1 MSPYISA
8 FENLPND
15 EDRPATLA
23 YSERAWGLAPRPN
36 IGPCQRCSG
45 IHPVPSTSI
54 ASSHLPANS
63 QHPLFSKSADIL
75 KSTAAD
81 LHHSRY
87 ITVYVQILPSFVLF
101 VNNCFKIKSKCI
113 LLHDGMQGSSSFWHI
128 SIPLLYVAI
137 SVTFY
142 PFHTKQN
149 PQLDQQ
155 SRSTHFAAN
164 YWKPQFLCFVWT
176 FNCFC
181 SPAWIFSKRRKWR
194 WEPIISR
201 IQDTWSQHIVLS
213 TLPKCPLGSLFF
225 KLPTL
230 CLVCAADGKSAHLKG
245 GQRGRL
251 WVLHKGLT
259 I

>member
-54 ASSHLPANS
+54 VSSHLPVNS

-87 ITVYVQILPSFVLF
+87 ITVYDIHCMCKYFLLFICIIRKQLFQNKINVYPSQWWEARQLQLLAHIGHLF
-101 VNNCFKIKSKCI
+101 FTPN
-113 LLHDGMQGSSSFWHI
+113 
-128 SIPLLYVAI
+128 I
-137 SVTFY
+137 SVTFVIY
-142 PFHTKQN
+142 
-149 PQLDQQ
+149 
-155 SRSTHFAAN
+155 
-164 YWKPQFLCFVWT
+164 C
-176 FNCFC
+176 
-181 SPAWIFSKRRKWR
+181 
-194 WEPIISR
+194 
-201 IQDTWSQHIVLS
+201 
-213 TLPKCPLGSLFF
+213 
-225 KLPTL
+225 
-230 CLVCAADGKSAHLKG
+230 
-245 GQRGRL
+245 
-251 WVLHKGLT
+251 
-259 I
+259 

>member
-54 ASSHLPANS
+54 ASSHLPVNS
-63 QHPLFSKSADIL
+63 QHPLFSKSDDIL

-81 LHHSRY
+81 SHHSRY

-181 SPAWIFSKRRKWR
+181 SPAWILSKRRKWR

-201 IQDTWSQHIVLS
+201 IWIWSWAHA
-213 TLPKCPLGSLFF
+213 TLPTWFSFLQAAH
-225 KLPTL
+225 TEL
-230 CLVCAADGKSAHLKG
+230 CLVCAAEGKSAHLKG
-245 GQRGRL
+245 GQRGRR
-251 WVLHKGLT
+251 WVLHKGLK

>member
-54 ASSHLPANS
+54 ASSHLPVSS
-63 QHPLFSKSADIL
+63 QHPLFSKSDDIL

-101 VNNCFKIKSKCI
+101 ANNCFKIKSKCI
-113 LLHDGMQGSSSFWHI
+113 LLHDGKQGSYSFWHI
-128 SIPLLYVAI
+128 SNIGYLCLLPALHQ
-137 SVTFY
+137 TE
-142 PFHTKQN
+142 PTT
-149 PQLDQQ
+149 
-155 SRSTHFAAN
+155 RSTITINAF
-164 YWKPQFLCFVWT
+164 
-176 FNCFC
+176 
-181 SPAWIFSKRRKWR
+181 FSKLLK
-194 WEPIISR
+194 
-201 IQDTWSQHIVLS
+201 IVILM
-213 TLPKCPLGSLFF
+213 F
-225 KLPTL
+225 
-230 CLVCAADGKSAHLKG
+230 CL
-245 GQRGRL
+245 
-251 WVLHKGLT
+251 T
-259 I
+259 F